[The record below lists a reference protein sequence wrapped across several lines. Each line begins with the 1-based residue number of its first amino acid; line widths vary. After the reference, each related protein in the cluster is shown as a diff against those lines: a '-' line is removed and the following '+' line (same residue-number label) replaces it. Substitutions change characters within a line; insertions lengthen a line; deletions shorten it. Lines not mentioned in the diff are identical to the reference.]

1 MEINK
6 KICISCKQPIADERE
21 YICEKC
27 YNEAKE
33 QVKDNELYNALKGDK
48 DLTIMALAM
57 VMSIF
62 NNKGENK

>member
-6 KICISCKQPIADERE
+6 KICISCKQRITDERE

-27 YNEAKE
+27 HNEAKE
-33 QVKDNELYNALKGDK
+33 QVKDNELYKALKGDK

-62 NNKGENK
+62 KDKEE

>member
-6 KICISCKQPIADERE
+6 KICISCKQPIIDERE

-27 YNEAKE
+27 HNEAKE
-33 QVKDNELYNALKGDK
+33 QLKDNELYNALKGDK

-62 NNKGENK
+62 NKQGENK